1 MRQVSELRPDVHLTE
16 ATSRGKTLRSVFK
29 EIKAIPGALAQDVRA
44 RRRKSESQ
52 AKQGA
57 PGKTEGAGGSLR
69 HRQGHSQDAK
79 CRPQRRHLLCPRGWH
94 EAPVTLCP
102 TIK

>member
-16 ATSRGKTLRSVFK
+16 ATSRGQTLRSVFK

-57 PGKTEGAGGSLR
+57 PGKTEGVGCRLR
-69 HRQGHSQDAK
+69 DTDKEIVKMQNAN
-79 CRPQRRHLLCPRGWH
+79 PRGGTCSVL
-94 EAPVTLCP
+94 EAGMRLL
-102 TIK
+102 